1 MLLSDIQVW
10 TGDSAAAAAAD
21 QALALF
27 RDLGDRAGQ
36 GDALNG
42 LGIAEALNSLGELA
56 SRTAATGQ
64 AREHHSQALVI
75 ASKTGAPLQEARAL
89 EGIGHN
95 HLHDGNPRQAAVHL
109 RHALAIYAR
118 IGAPDAQRIEETL
131 RQHGP

>member
-1 MLLSDIQVW
+1 MLCAEDYP
-10 TGDSAAAAAAD
+10 AAAASH
-21 QALALF
+21 QRVLRLS
-27 RDLGDRAGQ
+27 RDVDDPYRQ
-36 GDALNG
+36 
-42 LGIAEALNSLGELA
+42 AEALNSLGELA

-64 AREHHSQALVI
+64 AREYHSQALVI

-89 EGIGHN
+89 EGIGHS
-95 HLHDGNPRQAAVHL
+95 HLHDGSPRQAAVHL